1 MTTLIPNG
9 FYPSSDTGGRY
20 SFFHQF
26 FKGLYPE
33 MYKDVLKNLGQDVES
48 EEDPSPPI
56 PVSTGAALQD
66 GRDADPYD
74 KARQDALR
82 LQWMMDGK
90 YKIQGQAVTLNVPE
104 FPVGQKGQ
112 SASISKFETGIA
124 SDPNIL
130 SNLSLF
136 GGMTEK
142 AHAANIQ
149 KLMDEGVGGAGLV
162 WSPTEGFSSVSL
174 SVGTRNL
181 LGKEVT
187 TKNLVGNVPDVFIY
201 GDTVYNMQN
210 PLSKKAFIEA
220 FESSS
225 QKRATEIKN
234 LENTR
239 QGLVKTFGYYGDD
252 RETVEG
258 SEYAT
263 GKASFEKMKK
273 ERGFSADAQYFGSEG
288 MGDAY
293 ERTDGVQSSL
303 GLTTEEKQS
312 ALAEA
317 QAKDNREQERQQ
329 AKEAA
334 DRLSD
339 EQASEFASGTQ
350 SDVDQMAEDFGY
362 NTGGFIGGMNPDQVT
377 DAQTVAD
384 DYPIDSDDGDF
395 MINASIIEQR
405 PDRFNEIIS
414 QGLQKA
420 REKGIEVGD
429 ISGVGKDES
438 GDVLASK
445 GEFLVK
451 KPLAE
456 VIGYDVLNEFNDQ
469 GKPEVDR
476 RVAASGGFLDGYA
489 NGGDI
494 STPLNNPRVIYN
506 FYNDIKTRFSDL
518 PASRKVIDQNL
529 NKLND
534 TEALALLAIVEGST
548 LGDKGMEAVMHVA
561 NNRAKSN
568 YKNFKGVKTIKDVIT
583 SKTGRGAYEF
593 SGFEVRGA
601 DPNKNEWD
609 FRVQLSDML
618 SKASSIKKFNE
629 LKVTAKQILNGN
641 KKDFTKGSLFFFNPE
656 DSSISPTGESMEIF
670 DKKVEAGEYLLTDTI
685 EGPTAR
691 HVHMRPSEIPELEY
705 QDESFLRSVETKKRA
720 SDQLAKAEA
729 NKMSQF
735 KERLEPLPEPEG
747 LSQKTFLGNILSQ
760 GAKPQMGRRN

>member
-162 WSPTEGFSSVSL
+162 WSPTGGFSSVSL
-174 SVGTRNL
+174 NVSKRNL

-210 PLSKKAFIEA
+210 PLSKKAFITA
-220 FESSS
+220 FENSS

-234 LENTR
+234 LENKR

-293 ERTDGVQSSL
+293 QRTPEGVQSAA

-312 ALAEA
+312 AVEET
-317 QAKDNREQERQQ
+317 NR
-329 AKEAA
+329 
-334 DRLSD
+334 
-339 EQASEFASGTQ
+339 G
-350 SDVDQMAEDFGY
+350 AEDAANISDSVIEDQFKAEDDFREF

-395 MINASIIEQR
+395 MINAAAIERDPQM
-405 PDRFNEIIS
+405 FNQIIS

-420 REKGIEVGD
+420 REKGVDVGD
-429 ISGVGKDES
+429 ISGVGMDGS

-456 VIGYDVLNEFNDQ
+456 TIGYDALNQFNDQ

-476 RVAASGGFLDGYA
+476 RVAASGGFLNGYA
-489 NGGDI
+489 SGGDI
-494 STPLNNPRVIYN
+494 SVPVSKPNRDPDIVR
-506 FYNDIKTRFSDL
+506 FYNSIKDRFKGSEE
-518 PASRKVIDQNL
+518 ARKKTDEIISSFPEE
-529 NKLND
+529 KL
-534 TEALALLAIVEGST
+534 LALLSITEASK
-548 LGDKGMEAVMHVA
+548 LGDKGMEAVMHVV
-561 NNRAKSN
+561 NNRAKSD
-568 YKNFKGVKTIKDVIT
+568 YRNFGKLNSVADVLLQ
-583 SKTGRGAYEF
+583 KTGKGAYEF
-593 SGFEVRGA
+593 TGLEISGRDEKY
-601 DPNKNEWD
+601 DL
-609 FRVQLSDML
+609 RVQLSELL
-618 SKASSIKKFNE
+618 SRAGGLKEFDRQVEVAKKV
-629 LKVTAKQILNGN
+629 LAGTKR
-641 KKDFTKGSLFFFNPE
+641 DFTKGSLFFWNP
-656 DSSISPTGESMEIF
+656 DTSDISPVGLSKEEF
-670 DKKVEAGEYLLTDTI
+670 EEKVQAGEYLITENI
-685 EGPTAR
+685 EGSTGR
-691 HVHMRPSEIPELEY
+691 HEHIRPADIPETEY
-705 QDESFLRSVETKKRA
+705 PEESFLRSVETKKRA
-720 SDQLAKAEA
+720 SDQLKKKKADS
-729 NKMSQF
+729 MSQF

-747 LSQKTFLGNILSQ
+747 LSQKTFLGNILGQ
-760 GAKPQMGRRN
+760 GVKPQLGMRN

>member
-162 WSPTEGFSSVSL
+162 WSPTGGFSSVSL
-174 SVGTRNL
+174 NVSKRNL

-210 PLSKKAFIEA
+210 PLSKKAFITA
-220 FESSS
+220 FENSS

-234 LENTR
+234 LENKR

-293 ERTDGVQSSL
+293 QRTPEGVQSAA

-312 ALAEA
+312 AVEETNRGAEA
-317 QAKDNREQERQQ
+317 EANRAAAQGKDD
-329 AKEAA
+329 AA
-334 DRLSD
+334 NISD
-339 EQASEFASGTQ
+339 SVIE
-350 SDVDQMAEDFGY
+350 DQFKAEDDFREF

-395 MINASIIEQR
+395 MINAAAIERDPQM
-405 PDRFNEIIS
+405 FNQIIS

-420 REKGIEVGD
+420 REKGVDVGD
-429 ISGVGKDES
+429 ISGVGMDGS

-456 VIGYDVLNEFNDQ
+456 TIGYDALNQFNDQ

-476 RVAASGGFLDGYA
+476 RVAASGGFLNGYA
-489 NGGDI
+489 SGGDI
-494 STPLNNPRVIYN
+494 SVPVSKPNRDPDIVR
-506 FYNDIKTRFSDL
+506 FYNSIKDRFKGSEE
-518 PASRKVIDQNL
+518 ARKKTDEIISSFPEE
-529 NKLND
+529 KL
-534 TEALALLAIVEGST
+534 LALLSITEASK
-548 LGDKGMEAVMHVA
+548 LGDKGMEAVMHVV
-561 NNRAKSN
+561 NNRAKSD
-568 YKNFKGVKTIKDVIT
+568 YRNFGKLNSVADVLLQ
-583 SKTGRGAYEF
+583 KTGKGAYEF
-593 SGFEVRGA
+593 TGLEISGRDEKY
-601 DPNKNEWD
+601 DL
-609 FRVQLSDML
+609 RVQLSELL
-618 SKASSIKKFNE
+618 SRAGGLKEFDRQVEVAKKV
-629 LKVTAKQILNGN
+629 LAGTKR
-641 KKDFTKGSLFFFNPE
+641 DFTKGSLFFWNP
-656 DSSISPTGESMEIF
+656 DTSDISPVGLSKEEF
-670 DKKVEAGEYLLTDTI
+670 EEKVQAGEYLITENI
-685 EGPTAR
+685 EGSTGR
-691 HVHMRPSEIPELEY
+691 HEHIRPADIPETEY
-705 QDESFLRSVETKKRA
+705 PEESFLRSVETKKRA
-720 SDQLAKAEA
+720 SDQLKKKKADS
-729 NKMSQF
+729 MSQF

-747 LSQKTFLGNILSQ
+747 LSQKTFLGNILGQ
-760 GAKPQMGRRN
+760 GVKPQLGMRN

>member
-414 QGLQKA
+414 AGLQKA
-420 REKGIEVGD
+420 REKGVEVGD

-469 GKPEVDR
+469 GKSEVDR

-494 STPLNNPRVIYN
+494 SLPVSKPNRDLDIVR
-506 FYNDIKTRFSDL
+506 FYDEVKDRFTGTEQARKKIDENIRRL
-518 PASRKVIDQNL
+518 PDE
-529 NKLND
+529 KL
-534 TEALALLAIVEGST
+534 LALLSIVEASK
-548 LGDKGMEAVMHVA
+548 LGDRGMEAVMHVI
-561 NNRAKSN
+561 NNRVKSD
-568 YKNFKGVKTIKDVIT
+568 YQNFSKMNSVSDVLLQ
-583 SKTGRGAYEF
+583 KTGGGAYQFTGLEI
-593 SGFEVRGA
+593 SGKEGKY
-601 DPNKNEWD
+601 DL
-609 FRVQLSDML
+609 RVQLSELL
-618 SKASSIKKFNE
+618 SRAGGLKQFDKQVEVAKK
-629 LKVTAKQILNGN
+629 ILDGT
-641 KKDFTKGSLFFFNPE
+641 KRDFTKGSLFFWNP
-656 DSSISPTGESMEIF
+656 DTSNTSPVGLSIEEF
-670 DKKVEAGEYLLTDTI
+670 EEKVQAGEYLITENI
-685 EGPTAR
+685 EGSTGR
-691 HVHMRPSEIPELEY
+691 HEHIRPADIPETEY
-705 QDESFLRSVETKKRA
+705 PEESFLRSVETKKRA
-720 SDQLAKAEA
+720 SNQLKIAED
-729 NKMSQF
+729 NKMSRF
-735 KERLEPLPEPEG
+735 TERLEPLPEPEG

>member
-1 MTTLIPNG
+1 MTTLIPQG
-9 FYPSSDTGGRY
+9 FFPLTDTGNRY

-66 GRDADPYD
+66 GRDDDPYD

-104 FPVGQKGQ
+104 FPAGQKGQ

-130 SNLSLF
+130 SSLF

-162 WSPTEGFSSVSL
+162 WSPTGGFSSVSL
-174 SVGTRNL
+174 SVNKRNL

-210 PLSKKAFIEA
+210 PLSKKAFITA
-220 FESSS
+220 FENSS
-225 QKRATEIKN
+225 QKRATEIKKV
-234 LENTR
+234 ESKR

-293 ERTDGVQSSL
+293 ERTPEGVQSAA
-303 GLTTEEKQS
+303 GLTAEQKQS
-312 ALAEA
+312 ASDAARDDRERERAEN
-317 QAKDNREQERQQ
+317 QAKQD
-329 AKEAA
+329 AA
-334 DRLSD
+334 NISD
-339 EQASEFASGTQ
+339 KQASEFASGTQ
-350 SDVDQMAEDFGY
+350 SDVDQMAKDFGY

-395 MINASIIEQR
+395 MINAAAIERDPQM
-405 PDRFNEIIS
+405 FNEIIS

-420 REKGIEVGD
+420 REKGVDVGD
-429 ISGVGKDES
+429 ISGVGMDGS

-456 VIGYDVLNEFNDQ
+456 TIGYDALNQFNDQ

-494 STPLNNPRVIYN
+494 SLPVSKPNRDPDIVR
-506 FYNDIKTRFSDL
+506 FYNSIKDRFKGSEE
-518 PASRKVIDQNL
+518 ARKKTDEIISNFPEE
-529 NKLND
+529 KL
-534 TEALALLAIVEGST
+534 LALLSITEASK
-548 LGDKGMEAVMHVA
+548 LGDRGMEAVMHVV
-561 NNRAKSN
+561 NNRAKSD
-568 YKNFKGVKTIKDVIT
+568 YRNFGKLNSVADVLLQ
-583 SKTGRGAYEF
+583 KTGKGAYEF
-593 SGFEVRGA
+593 TGLEISGRDEKY
-601 DPNKNEWD
+601 DL
-609 FRVQLSDML
+609 RVQLSELL
-618 SKASSIKKFNE
+618 SRAGGLKEFDRQVEVAKKV
-629 LKVTAKQILNGN
+629 LAGTKR
-641 KKDFTKGSLFFFNPE
+641 DFTKGSLFFWNP
-656 DSSISPTGESMEIF
+656 DTSDISPVGLSKEEF
-670 DKKVEAGEYLLTDTI
+670 EEKVQAGEYLITENI
-685 EGPTAR
+685 EGSTGR
-691 HVHMRPSEIPELEY
+691 HEHIRPADIPETEY
-705 QDESFLRSVETKKRA
+705 PEESFLRSVETKKRA
-720 SDQLAKAEA
+720 SNQLKIAED
-729 NKMSQF
+729 NKMSRF
-735 KERLEPLPEPEG
+735 TERLEPLPEPEG

-760 GAKPQMGRRN
+760 GVKPQMGRRN